1 MGKTVRAVS
10 HVEDDHAADAKI
22 EAAVN
27 AALAKKEDMF
37 EKLLQMQQS
46 TFQACLQSFVE
57 ATNKRFDNFVRNNAK
72 EIAELR
78 ASVQFTQKE
87 TDDMKQAMRSQSE
100 QVRDNI
106 RGIDAAAAAQR
117 EIDDGIDYIENQ
129 TRRNNLR
136 IDGVIE
142 SPAETWAD
150 TKAAV
155 RKTLATSSLKLSERH
170 ANDIRIERAHRTG
183 GDNHSDRPKTIVVK
197 FESYKDRDTVMRAAR
212 KEKPRGVFVN
222 EDLSHRVMARRR
234 ELMPRLRESRQQG
247 NIAYLSYD
255 RLVVRDR
262 VERT

>member
-10 HVEDDHAADAKI
+10 HVEHDHAADSNI

-37 EKLLQMQQS
+37 EKLLQMKQS

-57 ATNKRFDNFVRNNAK
+57 ATNKRFDNLVRNNAK

-100 QVRDNI
+100 QVRANI

-117 EIDDGIDYIENQ
+117 EIEDGIDYIENQ

-136 IDGVIE
+136 IDGVILRAQLRRGPTPRQPYE
-142 SPAETWAD
+142 RPSRLHSSCPNGTR
-150 TKAAV
+150 T
-155 RKTLATSSLKLSERH
+155 TSGSSART
-170 ANDIRIERAHRTG
+170 ERAATTTRI
-183 GDNHSDRPKTIVVK
+183 SLRPW
-197 FESYKDRDTVMRAAR
+197 S
-212 KEKPRGVFVN
+212 
-222 EDLSHRVMARRR
+222 
-234 ELMPRLRESRQQG
+234 
-247 NIAYLSYD
+247 
-255 RLVVRDR
+255 
-262 VERT
+262 

>member
-10 HVEDDHAADAKI
+10 HVEDDHAADSNI

-57 ATNKRFDNFVRNNAK
+57 ATNKRFDNLVRNNAK

-87 TDDMKQAMRSQSE
+87 TDDMKQAVRSQSE

-117 EIDDGIDYIENQ
+117 EIEDGIDYIENQ

-150 TKAAV
+150 TEAAV
-155 RKTLATSSLKLSERH
+155 RKTLVTSLKLSERH
-170 ANDIRIERAHRTG
+170 ANDIRSESSALTERAATTTRIG
-183 GDNHSDRPKTIVVK
+183 LRP
-197 FESYKDRDTVMRAAR
+197 
-212 KEKPRGVFVN
+212 
-222 EDLSHRVMARRR
+222 
-234 ELMPRLRESRQQG
+234 
-247 NIAYLSYD
+247 
-255 RLVVRDR
+255 
-262 VERT
+262 

>member
-10 HVEDDHAADAKI
+10 HVEDDHAADSNI

-57 ATNKRFDNFVRNNAK
+57 ATNKRFDNLVRNNAK

-78 ASVQFTQKE
+78 SSVQFTQKE
-87 TDDMKQAMRSQSE
+87 TDDMKQAVRTQSV
-100 QVRDNI
+100 QVRANI

-117 EIDDGIDYIENQ
+117 EIEDGIDYIENQ

-150 TKAAV
+150 TEAAV
-155 RKTLATSSLKLSERH
+155 RKTLATSLKLSERH

-183 GDNHSDRPKTIVVK
+183 SDNHSDKPKTVVVK
-197 FESYKDRDTVMRAAR
+197 FESYKDRDTVMRAPR
-212 KEKPRGVFVN
+212 KEKPRGRICQRRPVT
-222 EDLSHRVMARRR
+222 ARDDT
-234 ELMPRLRESRQQG
+234 ETGTHAE
-247 NIAYLSYD
+247 AA
-255 RLVVRDR
+255 
-262 VERT
+262 